1 MYRVTYPTVRCSST
15 LHSLSYSAS
24 DPSRTTLCI
33 IDDAL
38 DILRLMMTLIGVQ
51 VNGRCLRST
60 PCFELRIAVNEL
72 IDRIEHDAAETW
84 KQGPARG

>member
-1 MYRVTYPTVRCSST
+1 
-15 LHSLSYSAS
+15 
-24 DPSRTTLCI
+24 
-33 IDDAL
+33 
-38 DILRLMMTLIGVQ
+38 MTLIGVQ